1 MIKME
6 EIKQLPLEEV
16 KERLRDTEEELAN
29 LKFQLA
35 LHQLDNPLK
44 VRMVRRDVAR
54 LRTVIREYELGIRK
68 GKKTQAQD

>member
-6 EIKQLPLEEV
+6 EIKQLPLQEI

-35 LHQLDNPLK
+35 LHQVDNPLK
-44 VRMVRRDVAR
+44 LRVVRRDIAR
-54 LRTVIREYELGIRK
+54 LRTVIREYELGMRQE
-68 GKKTQAQD
+68 KKPQG